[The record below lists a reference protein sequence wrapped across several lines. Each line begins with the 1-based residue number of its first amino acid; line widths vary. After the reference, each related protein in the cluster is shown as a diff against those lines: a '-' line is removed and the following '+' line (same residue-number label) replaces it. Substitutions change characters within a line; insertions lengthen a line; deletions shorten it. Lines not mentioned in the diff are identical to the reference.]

1 MGSFEELLES
11 AGFMRD
17 DSAVGTIFESDRPAP
32 EDVDRLYD
40 EVAEAADV
48 DSDSLL
54 LEFAPVVGKRGAR
67 PKINVAVWY
76 DGDLTSKERIRIA
89 DVLKKRFGVAEAT
102 PKPRRAPRKKKI
114 TRKAS

>member
-11 AGFMRD
+11 AGFLRD
-17 DSAVGTIFESDRPAP
+17 DSAVGTILESDRPAP

-54 LEFAPVVGKRGAR
+54 LEFAPVASKQGTRA
-67 PKINVAVWY
+67 KINVAVWY
-76 DGDLTSKERIRIA
+76 DGDLTSKERRRIA
-89 DVLKKRFGVAEAT
+89 EVLRKRFGVAV
-102 PKPRRAPRKKKI
+102 PRPRRASRKKKL
-114 TRKAS
+114 TRATG